1 MVLARKGKAERK
13 RGGRAA
19 RKAYRPPRPKLS
31 FSDFID
37 IIAITYFRDWADKLV
52 KTFELDKAIRR
63 SGLRSYPQMYAARV
77 ILFTVVSA
85 ALAVYFTLLLA
96 FTSLPLVLKFLVSI
110 FLLLTPL
117 FVFAIGLSY
126 PSMKISERK
135 NGVETELPFFAAYL
149 TTMARSGVPVS
160 KVMERVSKLKIFK
173 AMREEARRVLRDISI
188 FGKDPLEALEA
199 NALDHPSPMYRDF
212 ILGYVTS
219 VRTGGDVLHYLEI
232 RTQDIFTRRINEL
245 KLIAER
251 MSMFTEVY
259 VTIAVIMT
267 LVFYIFFT
275 ISSLFPTGTSFGGI
289 GGMILFSFIL
299 LPMLTVMLLYMIHA
313 SQPKT
318 PIALTSP
325 YRALFFWGIPLA
337 VAVFP
342 MLFFLTGAHRLL
354 RGAELDK
361 NLIIGMTATVALT
374 LVALSLPPAVVYIS
388 EKRKLRGIGKATAAF
403 LRDLAEIRKTGLS
416 PEKSI
421 VLAATRDYGPL
432 NPILKRVAAALT
444 LGLDLERALRRALRG
459 MKSWILLANMRFLAD
474 SINVGGGS
482 PETLDSLARYAH
494 NLVEIEEEL
503 KRRLRSYIFMPYM
516 GAILVAASS
525 LMVLGF
531 TAQAI
536 SGQGPV
542 AIGGGAAVTPQDI
555 SRIALILGVGS
566 VFNAWLMG
574 LVAGKIQDSYLAAGF
589 LHSVILSLL
598 TLATTIVTLNTISL
612 S

>member
-1 MVLARKGKAERK
+1 MVLARKAEK
-13 RGGRAA
+13 KGGGRAA

-96 FTSLPLVLKFLVSI
+96 FTSLPLILKFLVSI

-318 PIALTSP
+318 PIALASP
-325 YRALFFWGIPLA
+325 YRALFFWGVPLA

-342 MLFFLTGAHRLL
+342 MLFFLTGAHRLFQ
-354 RGAELDK
+354 GAELDK
-361 NLIIGMTATVALT
+361 NLIIGITATVALT
-374 LVALSLPPAVVYIS
+374 LVALSLPPAIVYIS

-459 MKSWILLANMRFLAD
+459 MRSWILLANMRFLAD

-525 LMVLGF
+525 LLVLGF

-589 LHSVILSLL
+589 LHAVILSLL